1 MEKGAINRPA
11 SQTQSEQTST
21 SDLRTALPQPLS
33 PGDVA
38 GPSARSESEQ
48 QTLTDIRDAIAECD
62 TLRLDPSLPEADRR
76 DMDAA
81 VLTLRNLE
89 RELIEA
95 TSETLLDRLEAASKP
110 LEDLARDIR
119 TRVTAMNAPAKALE
133 HFKRLASLAT
143 RILREVGRW

>member
-11 SQTQSEQTST
+11 RQTQ
-21 SDLRTALPQPLS
+21 
-33 PGDVA
+33 
-38 GPSARSESEQ
+38 SEQ

-81 VLTLRNLE
+81 ALTLRNIE
-89 RELIEA
+89 RELIDA
-95 TSETLLDRLEAASKP
+95 TSEALLDRLEAASKP

-119 TRVTAMNAPAKALE
+119 TRVTAMNAPARTLE
-133 HFKRLASLAT
+133 HFKRLTVVVST
-143 RILREVGRW
+143 SFGTFGRNT

>member
-1 MEKGAINRPA
+1 MEKDGTYKNI
-11 SQTQSEQTST
+11 
-21 SDLRTALPQPLS
+21 PQPDRL
-33 PGDVA
+33 
-38 GPSARSESEQ
+38 
-48 QTLTDIRDAIAECD
+48 QTLADVREALAECD
-62 TLRLDPSLPEADRR
+62 ALRLDSSLTEADRW

-89 RELIEA
+89 RELIDT

-119 TRVTAMNAPAKALE
+119 TRVTAMNAPARTLE

-143 RILREVGRW
+143 RILREAGRW

>member
-1 MEKGAINRPA
+1 MEKGAINMPA
-11 SQTQSEQTST
+11 RQTQ
-21 SDLRTALPQPLS
+21 
-33 PGDVA
+33 
-38 GPSARSESEQ
+38 SEQ

-81 VLTLRNLE
+81 AL
-89 RELIEA
+89 
-95 TSETLLDRLEAASKP
+95 S
-110 LEDLARDIR
+110 
-119 TRVTAMNAPAKALE
+119 VTAMNAPARTLE